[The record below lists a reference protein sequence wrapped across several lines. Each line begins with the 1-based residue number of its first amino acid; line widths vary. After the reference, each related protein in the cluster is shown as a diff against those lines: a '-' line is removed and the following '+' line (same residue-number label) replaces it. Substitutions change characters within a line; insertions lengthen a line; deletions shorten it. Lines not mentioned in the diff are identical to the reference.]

1 MRMFFF
7 QVAVR
12 IPALLPK
19 VGRVGARAGAYGAGQ
34 HWAGGGCGGGGQ
46 HLSYELSISSQ
57 RSIKVCLPLIFPP
70 LKPETELQRV

>member
-34 HWAGGGCGGGGQ
+34 HWAGGGVRGGG
-46 HLSYELSISSQ
+46 SI
-57 RSIKVCLPLIFPP
+57 LATNFPFP
-70 LKPETELQRV
+70 VKDLLKCVSL